1 MYIEENADKL
11 LNIDRTEVSSDYLKL
26 VDNTAFELLGL
37 FFCSA
42 QVPKLCPATR
52 CHGIFQIYEENWE
65 LHISEGGNN
74 VSDNCET
81 IVIKFSGPNY
91 LINGSFACLFWP
103 RSATKKVAET
113 QRAS

>member
-1 MYIEENADKL
+1 MAGNFFDQRSNSCVCSYLHWFYVYIEENADKL

-52 CHGIFQIYEENWE
+52 CHGIFQIYEEN
-65 LHISEGGNN
+65 
-74 VSDNCET
+74 
-81 IVIKFSGPNY
+81 
-91 LINGSFACLFWP
+91 
-103 RSATKKVAET
+103 
-113 QRAS
+113 